1 LSEPSRVPEHVA
13 SPTGSKLQGTEK
25 LHIALV
31 APLVTPIAAP
41 FLGGAQVLLHDL
53 AIGLARRGHEV
64 TLFAAS
70 GSKLSDSRGNIP
82 ATLHLEEVEVASGE
96 LSPADFQ
103 SMGEN
108 FDAGAFFRQG
118 ELFLQIFLKINR
130 PGRNFDIAHAHA
142 FDWPAYALSPLSKV
156 PVVHTVHLPSVD
168 PHINA
173 ALRTTYQQTG
183 RSQAVT
189 VSKACA
195 ETYQTDFVFDRV
207 IYNGIDTDS
216 IPFGPEGEGFLLFA
230 GRMAPE
236 KGPDL
241 AIEIARQA
249 GRKLVLAGGIYDR
262 AFFEEKIQ
270 PQLEADSNLEYVGL
284 LERADLHRLMSRAD
298 GLLFPSRWEEPF
310 GLVLAESLAAGTPVI
325 SWQRGAAPE
334 IVTDGRTGFLRPYL
348 DTEGAAAAVQQLDR
362 LDRRECR
369 RQIEDKFSYEKMLDD
384 YIDYYREVINECQ
397 GR

>member
-1 LSEPSRVPEHVA
+1 MNDPSRVPDRLAEITG
-13 SPTGSKLQGTEK
+13 PTAREQNEKKLI
-25 LHIALV
+25 IALV
-31 APLVTPIAAP
+31 APLVTPIAPP

-53 AIGLARRGHEV
+53 ALGLARRGHDV

-70 GSKLSDSRGNIP
+70 GSRLEDRHGNTP
-82 ATLHLEEVEVASGE
+82 ATLHLEEIKVKPGE
-96 LSPADFQ
+96 LTPADFQ

-108 FDAGAFFRQG
+108 FNSGVFFRQS

-130 PGRNFDIAHAHA
+130 PGRGFDIAHAHA
-142 FDWPAYALSPLSKV
+142 FDWPAYALAPLSKV

-168 PHINA
+168 RQVNA
-173 ALRTTYQQTG
+173 VLRATYNETG
-183 RSQAVT
+183 RSRAVT

-195 ETYQTDFVFDRV
+195 ETYKNDFAFDRV
-207 IYNGIDTDS
+207 IYNGIDTAS
-216 IPFGPEGEGFLLFA
+216 IPYGPRGEGFLLFA

-241 AIEIARQA
+241 AIEIARRA

-270 PQLEADSNLEYVGL
+270 PQLAADTNLEYVGL
-284 LERADLHRLMSRAD
+284 LERAALHQLMSQAD
-298 GLLFPSRWEEPF
+298 ALLFPSRWEEPF

-334 IVTDGRTGFLRPYL
+334 IVTPGQTGFLLPFL
-348 DTEGAAAAVQQLDR
+348 DIEGAAAAAGQLTQLDR
-362 LDRRECR
+362 AECR
-369 RQIEDKFSYEKMLDD
+369 KQIEDRFSQEQMLDN
-384 YIDYYREVINECQ
+384 YIDYYREVIA
-397 GR
+397 

>member
-1 LSEPSRVPEHVA
+1 MSELSNVPD
-13 SPTGSKLQGTEK
+13 PTADSTTGKSNSDILK
-25 LHIALV
+25 IALV
-31 APLVTPIAAP
+31 APLVTPIAPP

-53 AIGLARRGHEV
+53 AVGLARRGHEV

-70 GSKLSDSRGNIP
+70 GSRLEDRHGNTP
-82 ATLHLEEVEVASGE
+82 ATLHLEEVEVKPGE
-96 LSPADFQ
+96 LTPADFQ

-108 FDAGAFFRQG
+108 FNSAVFFRQA

-130 PGRNFDIAHAHA
+130 PGQSFDIAHAHA
-142 FDWPAYALSPLSKV
+142 FDWPAYALAPLSKV

-168 PHINA
+168 RQINA
-173 ALRTTYQQTG
+173 VLRTTYNETG
-183 RSQAVT
+183 RSNAVT

-195 ETYQTDFVFDRV
+195 GTYQAEFAFDRV
-207 IYNGIDTDS
+207 IHNGIDTAF
-216 IPFGPEGEGFLLFA
+216 IPFGPRGEGFLLFA

-236 KGPDL
+236 KGADL
-241 AIEIARQA
+241 AIEIARRA

-262 AFFEEKIQ
+262 AFFEGKIQ
-270 PQLEADSNLEYVGL
+270 PQLTDGTDLEYVGL
-284 LERADLHRLMSRAD
+284 LERAALHQLMSQAD

-334 IVTDGRTGFLRPYL
+334 IVSSGQTGFLQPFMDL
-348 DTEGAAAAVQQLDR
+348 EGAASAVQQLER

-369 RQIEDKFSYEKMLDD
+369 QQIERKFSLEQMLDN
-384 YIDYYREVINECQ
+384 YIDYYREVIGRCQ
-397 GR
+397 AR

>member
-1 LSEPSRVPEHVA
+1 MTEPSYTIKPETKNA
-13 SPTGSKLQGTEK
+13 GKLN
-25 LHIALV
+25 IALV

-53 AIGLARRGHEV
+53 ALGLAGRGHDV
-64 TLFAAS
+64 TIFAAS
-70 GSKLSDSRGNIP
+70 GSHLADKDGKTP
-82 ATLHLEEVEVASGE
+82 ANLHLEEVGVELGE
-96 LSPADFQ
+96 LTPADFQ

-118 ELFLQIFLKINR
+118 ELFLQTFLKINR
-130 PGRNFDIAHAHA
+130 PGQTFDIAHAHA
-142 FDWPAYALSPLSKV
+142 FDWPAYALGPLSKV

-168 PHINA
+168 KQINA
-173 ALRTTYQQTG
+173 ALRTTYNETG
-183 RSQAVT
+183 RTQAVT
-189 VSKACA
+189 VSQACA
-195 ETYQTDFVFDRV
+195 RTYEAEFAFDRV
-207 IYNGIDTDS
+207 VYNGIDTAV
-216 IPFGPEGEGFLLFA
+216 IPFGPSGEGFLLFA

-270 PQLEADSNLEYVGL
+270 PQLAADANLKYVGL
-284 LERADLHRLMSRAD
+284 LERTALHQLMSRAD

-334 IVTDGRTGFLRPYL
+334 IVTPGQTGVLLPFM
-348 DTEGAAAAVQQLDR
+348 DIAGAAQAVQDLHR
-362 LDRRECR
+362 LDRQECR
-369 RQIEDKFSYEKMLDD
+369 RQVEAKFSLGKMLDN
-384 YIDYYREVINECQ
+384 YIDYYREVIARCQ
-397 GR
+397 AH